1 MDASLRLVYPNHH
14 GKKAGPTAVSEAT
27 TKILADTVTAY
38 RMLVNEGVLDGFGH
52 ISVRA
57 PGSPGRFWMPRAMP
71 PSLVQVDDFLEL
83 DVATSQPVD
92 ARGRRVN
99 GERYLHGE
107 IFKAR
112 PDVNAIVHAHS
123 YSTIPLTLAGIT
135 MQPVMVQAGFMPL
148 SVPTFELRDV
158 RGDGKGLQITDP
170 ARGAALAQVLG
181 AHPVALLRGH
191 GVVVVGASIVH
202 ATVYAIYTE
211 INAKLQMQAL
221 QMTSRI
227 ETLDEPE
234 LFEPNMFDVNR
245 PWQHYRS
252 RLPGAAVSASI
263 DRSQFGLE
271 STQPR

>member
-1 MDASLRLVYPNHH
+1 MNDATSAL
-14 GKKAGPTAVSEAT
+14 
-27 TKILADTVTAY
+27 LADVVTAY
-38 RMLVNEGVLDGFGH
+38 RILVNEVVLDGFGH

-71 PSLVQVDDFLEL
+71 PSLVEVDDFLEL

-92 ARGRRVN
+92 PKGRRVN

-123 YSTIPLTLAGIT
+123 YATIPLTLAGIA

-148 SVPTFELRDV
+148 TVPTFELRDV
-158 RGDGKGLQITDP
+158 RGEGQGLQITDP
-170 ARGAALAQVLG
+170 ARGAALAEVLG
-181 AHPVALLRGH
+181 PHPVALLRGH
-191 GVVVVGASIVH
+191 GVVVVGPSIVH
-202 ATVYAIYTE
+202 ATVFSIYTE
-211 INAKLQMQAL
+211 LNARLQMQAL
-221 QMTSRI
+221 QMGPRVI
-227 ETLDEPE
+227 ALDAPE
-234 LFEPNMFDVNR
+234 LFEPHGFDVNR

-252 RLPGAAVSASI
+252 RLPVTGTSSAAV
-263 DRSQFGLE
+263 DRTQFGLD